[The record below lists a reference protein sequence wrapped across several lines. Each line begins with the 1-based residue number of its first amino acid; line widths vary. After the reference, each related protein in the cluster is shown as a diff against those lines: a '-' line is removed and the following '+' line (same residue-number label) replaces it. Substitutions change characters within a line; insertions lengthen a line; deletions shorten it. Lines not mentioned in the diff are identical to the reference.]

1 MLVDMYVVPTTG
13 SLKISNVV
21 TMYHSVALHHSACF
35 ILSSGEMTVVKLMFV
50 HGVVVGTSCSD
61 YPVLRLHF
69 MRHLLLGRC
78 IGGKFSGCRSFTKA
92 ARDAGIFPHVFCV
105 ASIVHSGIIND
116 VGADVLWVYADLFA
130 PLVARNIRRHA
141 KDGAA
146 SRLIALRYL
155 PFDPC
160 TLSYSLEHCLSIWYF
175 LFCLHLST
183 ATISREH
190 HCVIAH

>member
-1 MLVDMYVVPTTG
+1 MYVVPATG

-21 TMYHSVALHHSACF
+21 TMYHSVALHHSARF

-61 YPVLRLHF
+61 YPVLRLHL
-69 MRHLLLGRC
+69 MRHLLSGRC
-78 IGGKFSGCRSFTKA
+78 IGGKFSGCRSFAKA
-92 ARDAGIFPHVFCV
+92 ARDAGVFPHVFCV
-105 ASIVHSGIIND
+105 ASIVHSGVIND
-116 VGADVLWVYADLFA
+116 MGADVLRVYADLFA
-130 PLVARNIRRHA
+130 PLVARNIRRRA

-146 SRLIALRYL
+146 SRLIALHYL

-175 LFCLHLST
+175 FAS
-183 ATISREH
+183 
-190 HCVIAH
+190 V